1 MEIKFLSLCILAG
14 VLFVNQVNASEN
26 NSKDD
31 VKYAALT
38 QKDLDA
44 LPVEKE
50 LRFWMNWGLSMNTAL
65 VYR

>member
-1 MEIKFLSLCILAG
+1 MKIKFLSLCILAG
-14 VLFVNQVNASEN
+14 VLFANRVNASEN

-38 QKDLDA
+38 QKDFDA

-65 VYR
+65 MYR

>member
-1 MEIKFLSLCILAG
+1 MEIKFYHYVFQRVFYLLA
-14 VLFVNQVNASEN
+14 VNASAN
-26 NSKDD
+26 NGKDD

>member
-14 VLFVNQVNASEN
+14 VLFANQVNASEN

-44 LPVEKE
+44 LPVEKKS
-50 LRFWMNWGLSMNTAL
+50 FGSG
-65 VYR
+65 

>member
-14 VLFVNQVNASEN
+14 VLFVSQVNASAN
-26 NSKDD
+26 NGKDD

-65 VYR
+65 MYR

>member
-44 LPVEKE
+44 LPVGKKS
-50 LRFWMNWGLSMNTAL
+50 FGSG
-65 VYR
+65 